1 MRIIAAIASVAVLS
15 VGCGHKLGYRHFA
28 GPIMPAA
35 ESGQAEEFNV
45 GDDRSITFVKD
56 RLEVSL
62 QPLTAEMLNRQF
74 SSHSASP
81 PGFFRDNPYQAPVNP
96 YTYGDWKPAG
106 EEQPRDRFSVFL
118 LKVKNYAYP
127 KVRVDPATMEITAP
141 NGRRYHTLDLT
152 ALTEYYWPYA
162 VAYAGN
168 TYRSFK
174 ERESLMRKT
183 LFRDDMIFSGQEK
196 EGFVVFPALD
206 HDVEDFE
213 VRIDKMAL
221 RFDYRNEPLETVDI
235 PYQFTREVSYAQE
248 RPAKRQ

>member
-1 MRIIAAIASVAVLS
+1 MRIIAAIASVALLS
-15 VGCGHKLGYRHFA
+15 TGCGHKLGYRHFA
-28 GPIMPAA
+28 GPVMPVA

-74 SSHSASP
+74 GRQSNSP
-81 PGFFRDNPYQAPVNP
+81 GGFRRENPYQGPVNP

-106 EEQPRDRFSVFL
+106 EEQAPARFSVFL

-127 KVRVDPATMEITAP
+127 KVRLDPATMEITAP
-141 NGRRYHTLDLT
+141 NGRHYQTLDLT

-162 VAYAGN
+162 IAYAGN
-168 TYRSFK
+168 TYKSFK
-174 ERESLMRKT
+174 EREGLMRKT
-183 LFRDDMIFSGQEK
+183 LFSADMIFSGQET

-206 HDVEDFE
+206 NDVEDFE
-213 VRIDKMAL
+213 VRIENMAL
-221 RFDYRNEPLETVDI
+221 RFDYRNEPVETVDI
-235 PYQFTREVSYAQE
+235 PYQFTREVSYAPE
-248 RPAKRQ
+248 RPATRQ